1 MVNFP
6 TLVGRA
12 RRLESRFDNDF
23 AAGRGWGRLGR
34 FTGVEG
40 VCDQLS
46 GWLYSLGLTL
56 PLLAFRWAQRQTSC

>member
-46 GWLYSLGLTL
+46 GWL
-56 PLLAFRWAQRQTSC
+56 AQQEINTEGGI